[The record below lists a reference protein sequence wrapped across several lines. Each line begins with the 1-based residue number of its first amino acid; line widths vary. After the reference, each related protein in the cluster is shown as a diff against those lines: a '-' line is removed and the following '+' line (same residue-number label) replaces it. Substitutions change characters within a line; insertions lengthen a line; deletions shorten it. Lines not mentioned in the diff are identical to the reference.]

1 MKNRTRVWRNIY
13 RLKQALW
20 FRREMEFALGHRRLR
35 MQRAPVT
42 YSVQFQNGGFSLS
55 DLIYI
60 SHSFVEFSKN
70 CAGILWILRCVAL
83 WPFLRVE
90 LVCFSLCNDSK
101 IPKFGPSEFIQYS
114 GI

>member
-1 MKNRTRVWRNIY
+1 MQSRRV
-13 RLKQALW
+13 
-20 FRREMEFALGHRRLR
+20 
-35 MQRAPVT
+35 QRAPVT

-70 CAGILWILRCVAL
+70 CASFLWILRCVAL

-101 IPKFGPSEFIQYS
+101 TPKFGPMQRILQYYNIVDYKQ
-114 GI
+114 GQVKGLTF